1 MNTLVN
7 IDVIIVLT
15 YITTVP
21 KNLIYMYEDKRQPVN
36 TWGGFKQ
43 TVNAGQ
49 CDREQS

>member
-15 YITTVP
+15 YITTIP
-21 KNLIYMYEDKRQPVN
+21 KNLIFMYEDKRHPVN

-43 TVNAGQ
+43 TVNAVQ
-49 CDREQS
+49 YNREQS